1 MKKNMVSK
9 NKKPFYQKWW
19 FIVLVVLAAMGAL
32 MDLLGTETKETKEK
46 EAIVETV
53 SSAPEKES
61 IKKEIKESEKEP
73 ALESSNSIT
82 VDKKTD
88 YTATNLLIAEDLQM
102 SLGWAL
108 GKLDRDGNPTDY
120 GTPDEGFVWAVFIEK
135 IELSEEDD
143 QLNVYV
149 TPEFLGLDDELKQDY
164 IRTAQNSSIQ
174 YTEDGERIFT
184 VVYNGYDTI
193 GRSRITDISKFNF
206 FK

>member
-32 MDLLGTETKETKEK
+32 MDLLGTETKESKER
-46 EAIVETV
+46 ETIVETV
-53 SSAPEKES
+53 SSTPEKKP
-61 IKKEIKESEKEP
+61 IKKEIKESEK
-73 ALESSNSIT
+73 SSDAGN
-82 VDKKTD
+82 KTD

-108 GKLDRDGNPTDY
+108 GNATDY
-120 GTPDEGFVWAVFIEK
+120 GTPDEGFAWAVFIEK

-149 TPEFLGLDDELKQDY
+149 TPEFLGLDDVLKQDY

-184 VVYNGYDTI
+184 VIFSDYETI
-193 GRSRITDISKFNF
+193 GRSKISDISSFKFN
-206 FK
+206 K